1 MMHAVSRCACSTLLK
16 SVGRFALALLL
27 VCSGCGVET
36 AAPPTATP
44 PAGGASPGEPS
55 ATAPV
60 AAGEAGTAALPAATT
75 AETPSQATPAPAAGA
90 PAAGSAP
97 QLAATNAPA
106 PAAKPRPTPSPE
118 QLAKWSVP
126 NDPVLQ
132 LLACYDFDDFFVQD
146 MAITPDGKQ
155 FVLGGS
161 KLTLWTVGKSQ
172 PDVDLIA
179 NLLDENDVERPILSV
194 GISPDGAWLAAGDQR
209 GKLRVWKLSDLSE
222 AYVVPAHEGR
232 LTELVFSPDSKLL
245 ATTSYSGEVCLS
257 QVTDGKKVRTLEV
270 DQQEVSAL
278 VFLSDTHLVTAGREV
293 GVWDVESGAKVT
305 TISTEGVSQSILGL
319 TPDRKALLY
328 ADGEGRSQGWDA
340 DSEKPTGLAL
350 SGSGARLI
358 AFSPDGARIATYA
371 GDSTV
376 RLWNAQTRGVTQ
388 VLDATGDRTTAL
400 QWLPDSSAF
409 VVASEQGRVRIW
421 GTAESAKSLAIDP
434 PSPPTLRES
443 GTSAKRSDSPARFQ
457 QVLDFR
463 SFPRLPEARS
473 GYSYGGIET
482 YTAPVAQDEAEL
494 FYRHHLGLAGWSEL
508 APPDPTVPGLN
519 FEKDGYALNVRFSPP
534 SPPQPGHEQ
543 DLQVN
548 LQFGGNYDARWL
560 PRVAPIDGPVAWA
573 SRYLVSYRT
582 KTDLMELEVALLKQL
597 QMAGWTAYSRL
608 ITSQNELPDSRR
620 LTFLQSGSE
629 LTVSLGYPAD
639 SKDEVFV
646 QMGVSVTNKALP
658 IPPDSG
664 WIEFDSST
672 ELRMVATT
680 TLNLQETIQFYD
692 DEMALEGW
700 LPHKLGRRLDTEN
713 KRAFLPYFRGQQDV
727 LIRLS
732 SLPDGATRVL
742 VGEAEPTSWQV
753 KNETP
758 ADKEE
763 SAETPGIEAAEFK
776 LPKGATAIKFDVDAQ
791 QIEFELTGVAP
802 QALGELFV
810 KQMEG
815 LAWTRDGAGVLSDD
829 YVFITYTS
837 GKVELQLR
845 ATGSSKSSKA
855 IISGDGLLWTK
866 PLPTSPVRVSYE
878 TWLRRGGKRATL
890 DHLDTFAG
898 EMRQIPATN
907 RASK

>member
-1 MMHAVSRCACSTLLK
+1 V
-16 SVGRFALALLL
+16 
-27 VCSGCGVET
+27 
-36 AAPPTATP
+36 
-44 PAGGASPGEPS
+44 
-55 ATAPV
+55 
-60 AAGEAGTAALPAATT
+60 AGEAGTAVLPAATSS
-75 AETPSQATPAPAAGA
+75 ETPSQATPEPAAGA
-90 PAAGSAP
+90 PAVGAAP
-97 QLAATNAPA
+97 QLATANAPA
-106 PAAKPRPTPSPE
+106 PAAKPRPTPSAE

-126 NDPVLQ
+126 TDPVLQ

-179 NLLDENDVERPILSV
+179 NIPDENDVERPILSV
-194 GISPDGAWLAAGDQR
+194 GISPDGAWLAAGDKR
-209 GKLRVWKLSDLSE
+209 GKLRVWKLSDLSH
-222 AYVVPAHEGR
+222 AYVIPAHEGR
-232 LTELVFSPDSKLL
+232 LTKLVFSPDSKLL
-245 ATTSYSGEVCLS
+245 ATTSYSGEVRLW
-257 QVTDGKKVRTLEV
+257 QVTDGKQVRSLKIG
-270 DQQEVSAL
+270 QQEVSAL
-278 VFLSDTHLVTAGREV
+278 LFLTETRLVTAGRKTE
-293 GVWDVESGAKVT
+293 VWDLETGEKVT
-305 TISTEGVSQSILGL
+305 TVSSERVSQPILGL
-319 TPDRKALLY
+319 SPDRETLLFT
-328 ADGEGRSQGWDA
+328 DGEGRSQGWNVE
-340 DSEKPTGLAL
+340 SEKPTGLAL
-350 SGSGARLI
+350 SGSGARLV

-376 RLWNAQTRGVTQ
+376 RLWNAQTRSVTQ
-388 VLDATGDRTTAL
+388 VFDATGDRTTAL
-400 QWLPDSSAF
+400 QWLPDSGAL

-457 QVLDFR
+457 QVLDIR

-473 GYSYGGIET
+473 GYAYGGMET
-482 YTAPVAQDEAEL
+482 YTAPVSQDEAEL
-494 FYRHHLGLAGWSEL
+494 FYRHYLGLAGWSEI
-508 APPDPTVPGLN
+508 AQPDPSVPGLN
-519 FEKDGYALNVRFSPP
+519 FEKDGYALNVSFSPP
-534 SPPQPGHEQ
+534 VPPQPGREQ

-548 LQFGGNYDARWL
+548 LRFGGNYDARWL
-560 PRVAPIDGPVAWA
+560 PRIAPIDAPGSWS
-573 SRYLVSYRT
+573 SRYLISYRT

-597 QMAGWTAYSRL
+597 QKAGWTAYSRL
-608 ITSQNELPDSRR
+608 TAAQNEQPDSRM
-620 LTFLQSGSE
+620 LAFLQSGSE
-629 LTVSLGYPAD
+629 LTVTLGYPAD

-646 QMGVSVTNKALP
+646 QMSVQVTNKSLP

-672 ELRMVATT
+672 ELRLVATT
-680 TLNLQETIQFYD
+680 TLNLPETIQFYD
-692 DEMALEGW
+692 EEMALEGW

-713 KRAFLPYFRGQQDV
+713 KRAFLQYFRGQQDV

-732 SLPDGATRVL
+732 TLPDGATRIL

-758 ADKEE
+758 AAEE
-763 SAETPGIEAAEFK
+763 KFAETPGIEAAEFK
-776 LPKGATAIKFDVDAQ
+776 LPKGATGIKFDVDDQ

-890 DHLDTFAG
+890 DHLDTFAA
-898 EMRQIPATN
+898 EMREIPAN
-907 RASK
+907 KGASQ